1 MGVLVSDRGGSQDG
15 VAGHGWGLTV
25 LGIERRRRVGMEGT
39 GWRGLL
45 RRRRAGVRRRRR
57 RLRVGD
63 CEGSGDGSRAG
74 GLAAGVVS
82 YWAGWA
88 VSTRPRRFQSLV
100 SSPNKMGY
108 VDTPWIRIRAVSQ
121 AYPYRI
127 RIRYGIRP
135 FPAVSVLLRLH
146 LLFLA
151 KLDK

>member
-1 MGVLVSDRGGSQDG
+1 
-15 VAGHGWGLTV
+15 
-25 LGIERRRRVGMEGT
+25 
-39 GWRGLL
+39 
-45 RRRRAGVRRRRR
+45 
-57 RLRVGD
+57 VGD

-100 SSPNKMGY
+100 SSPDKMGY

-135 FPAVSVLLRLH
+135 FPAVSVLLSIQVQN
-146 LLFLA
+146 
-151 KLDK
+151 K